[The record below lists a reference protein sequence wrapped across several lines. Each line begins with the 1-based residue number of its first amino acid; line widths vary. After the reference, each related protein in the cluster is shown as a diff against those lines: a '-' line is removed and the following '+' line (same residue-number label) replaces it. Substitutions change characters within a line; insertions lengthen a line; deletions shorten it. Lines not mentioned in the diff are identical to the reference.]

1 MIKFSDKRENVKVK
15 RKLYI
20 FALVLTLILSSFAFA
35 ACSQEDYTYGLSYS
49 PVEGKDEYCV
59 TGAGNTPVIRE

>member
-1 MIKFSDKRENVKVK
+1 MK

-49 PVEGKDEYCV
+49 SVEGKDEYCV
-59 TGAGNTPVIRE
+59 TGAGNTPVIWE